1 MAEIEITLP
10 TVQYGNVKIRA
21 TPEEWGTL
29 LDSPHSIGM
38 MTATYVNLFTQGFK
52 VGSQMDVSAPVGA
65 SQEASEESF
74 QGAVETAQREA
85 QRLLS
90 KGLGGVTEVP
100 EDGNHPD
107 AEDYKNNSDTPPWNQ
122 PQVDTPRKPWETGG
136 TTPAIKPVVDEGW

>member
-10 TVQYGNVKIRA
+10 TVQYGNVKIKA

-38 MTATYVNLFTQGFK
+38 MTATYINLFTQGFK

-90 KGLGGVTEVP
+90 KGLGGVTEIDGQDP
-100 EDGNHPD
+100 EGPGEEPS
-107 AEDYKNNSDTPPWNQ
+107 APWGK
-122 PQVDTPRKPWETGG
+122 PQVDSKPKPWETGS
-136 TTPAIKPVVDEGW
+136 TTPATKPVIGEDW